1 MSKPEQF
8 EILADHSIFRPTGQI
23 SLDHAVQLVTS
34 AITFARKQ
42 HIRKLMVV
50 TTGLTGFKPPDIVT
64 RYFFIHEWARA
75 AAARVCVAV
84 VARPEMIDPQKFGV
98 IVAAN
103 AGLISDVFESDEK
116 ALAWLQGFK

>member
-1 MSKPEQF
+1 MSKPEQL

-23 SLDHAVQLVTS
+23 SLDAAVQLVTS
-34 AITFARKQ
+34 AITFAREQ

-84 VARPEMIDPQKFGV
+84 VARPEMIDPHKFGI

-103 AGLISDVFESDEK
+103 AGLISDVFESEEK

>member
-1 MSKPEQF
+1 MSKPEQL

-23 SLDHAVQLVTS
+23 SLDAAVQLVTS
-34 AITFARKQ
+34 AITFAREQ

-84 VARPEMIDPQKFGV
+84 VARPEMIDPQKFGI

-103 AGLISDVFESDEK
+103 AGLISDVFESEEK